1 MKKGLSLSLLFVMA
15 ITPLSGLGQEKSRNK
30 SDSKSTDK
38 ARSAPAEP
46 VPAPKPMSTF
56 GLSEDTPIRLR
67 LNRTISSGTEKV
79 DDKVDFTVV
88 EDVKVGEIVIV
99 PQGATAIGTV
109 TEAKPKGRLGRS
121 GKLNVNIDYV
131 QLPTGD
137 KVALHSV
144 KGGKGGSRTG
154 AMTGAMVATGIL
166 FFPAAPLFLFMKG
179 KNITIPKGT
188 EIMAYV
194 AANTPLDQ
202 AKFMYK
208 QEAAPMMAAYQ
219 AQEGTASA
227 AATGPSTVAV
237 KSTPEGAE
245 ISIDGKFVGST
256 PSTLRLAAGEHSI
269 VIEKSGFKSWQ
280 RTMTVNTSGNV
291 TVDATLEKAQ

>member
-1 MKKGLSLSLLFVMA
+1 MRKALSLALLLVTA
-15 ITPLSGLGQEKSRNK
+15 LTPLAGFGQEKSKNK
-30 SDSKSTDK
+30 KDKTSTDK
-38 ARSAPAEP
+38 AQVVAPE
-46 VPAPKPMSTF
+46 PAPKPMSTF
-56 GLSEDTPIRLR
+56 GLAEDTPIRLR

-88 EDVKVGEIVIV
+88 EDVKVGDVTV
-99 PQGATAIGTV
+99 VSQGATAIGTV
-109 TEAKPKGRLGRS
+109 TEAKPKGRLGKS

-131 QLPTGD
+131 QLASGD

-154 AMTGAMVATGIL
+154 AMTGAMVATGII

-188 EIMAYV
+188 EITAYV
-194 AANTPLDQ
+194 AADTPLEQ
-202 AKFMYK
+202 AKFMNK
-208 QEAAPMMAAYQ
+208 PGDASMVAANQPA
-219 AQEGTASA
+219 TA
-227 AATGPSTVAV
+227 AAEPSTVVV

-256 PSTLRLAAGEHSI
+256 PSTLRLEAGEHKI
-269 VIEKSGFKSWQ
+269 VIGKSGFKPWE
-280 RTMTVNTSGNV
+280 RTMTLNVSGSI
-291 TVDATLEKAQ
+291 TIDASLEKAQ

>member
-1 MKKGLSLSLLFVMA
+1 MKKILSLTLLFIMA
-15 ITPLSGLGQEKSRNK
+15 VTPLAGFSQEKSKNK
-30 SDSKSTDK
+30 SDNKTAGKSQT
-38 ARSAPAEP
+38 APAEA

-67 LNRTISSGTEKV
+67 LNRTISSGTEKL

-88 EDVKVGEIVIV
+88 EDVKVGDLVVV

-131 QLPTGD
+131 QLATGD

-179 KNITIPKGT
+179 KNITIAKGT
-188 EIMAYV
+188 EITAYV
-194 AANTPLDQ
+194 AADTPLDQ
-202 AKFMYK
+202 AKFVNRP
-208 QEAAPMMAAYQ
+208 EAGSMMAANQ
-219 AQEGTASA
+219 TQPGESSA
-227 AATGPSTVAV
+227 ATDLSTIVV
-237 KSTPEGAE
+237 KSSPEGAE

-256 PSTLRLAAGEHSI
+256 PSTLRLASGEHNI

-280 RTMTVNTSGNV
+280 RTMTVNTSGSV
-291 TVDATLEKAQ
+291 TVDATLEKAE

>member
-1 MKKGLSLSLLFVMA
+1 MKKVLSLTLLCLIA
-15 ITPLSGLGQEKSRNK
+15 ITPLSGFSQEKSK
-30 SDSKSTDK
+30 DK
-38 ARSAPAEP
+38 KQTAAAEAPAP
-46 VPAPKPMSTF
+46 PKPMSTF
-56 GLSEDTPIRLR
+56 GLPEDTPIRLR

-88 EDVKVGEIVIV
+88 EEVKVGETVVV

-109 TEAKPKGRLGRS
+109 TEAKPKGRMGKS

-188 EIMAYV
+188 EITAYV
-194 AANTPLDQ
+194 AADTPLDQ
-202 AKFMYK
+202 AKFVNR
-208 QEAAPMMAAYQ
+208 QEATAMTAANETG
-219 AQEGTASA
+219 AASA
-227 AATGPSTVAV
+227 SSELSTVVV

-245 ISIDGKFVGST
+245 ITVDGKFVGST
-256 PSTLRLAAGEHSI
+256 PSTLKLVSGEHNI
-269 VIEKSGFKSWQ
+269 TIAKAGFKSWQ
-280 RTMTVNTSGNV
+280 RVMAVNTSGSV
-291 TVDATLEKAQ
+291 TVDATLEKGQ

>member
-1 MKKGLSLSLLFVMA
+1 M
-15 ITPLSGLGQEKSRNK
+15 
-30 SDSKSTDK
+30 
-38 ARSAPAEP
+38 
-46 VPAPKPMSTF
+46 
-56 GLSEDTPIRLR
+56 
-67 LNRTISSGTEKV
+67 
-79 DDKVDFTVV
+79 DFTVI
-88 EDVKVGEIVIV
+88 EDVKVGDILVV

-109 TEAKPKGRLGRS
+109 TEAKPKGRLGKS
-121 GKLNVNIDYV
+121 GKLSVNIDYV

-188 EIMAYV
+188 EITAYV
-194 AANTPLDQ
+194 AADTQLEQ
-202 AKFMYK
+202 AKFINK
-208 QEAAPMMAAYQ
+208 QEAASMTPAAEQ
-219 AQEGTASA
+219 AQPGATAEI
-227 AATGPSTVAV
+227 STVVV
-237 KSTPEGAE
+237 KSAPEGAE

-256 PSTLRLAAGEHSI
+256 PSTLKLSPGEHNI

-280 RTMTVNTSGNV
+280 RTMTVNTSGSI

>member
-1 MKKGLSLSLLFVMA
+1 MKKALSLTLLCVLA
-15 ITPLSGLGQEKSRNK
+15 ITPLAGFAQEKSKTDGK
-30 SDSKSTDK
+30 SSGK
-38 ARSAPAEP
+38 AQAAVEAP
-46 VPAPKPMSTF
+46 PAPKPMSTF
-56 GLSEDTPIRLR
+56 GLPEDTPIRLR

-79 DDKVDFTVV
+79 DDKVDFTVI
-88 EDVKVGEIVIV
+88 EEVKVGDIVVV

-131 QLPTGD
+131 QLATGD

-188 EIMAYV
+188 EITAYV
-194 AANTPLDQ
+194 AADTTLEQ
-202 AKFMYK
+202 AKFLNK
-208 QEAAPMMAAYQ
+208 P
-219 AQEGTASA
+219 EGASTTAVNQA
-227 AATGPSTVAV
+227 AASPAADASTVVV

-245 ISIDGKFVGST
+245 ITIDGKFVGST
-256 PSTLRLAAGEHSI
+256 PSTLTLSAGEHNI
-269 VIEKSGFKSWQ
+269 VIAKAGFKSWQ
-280 RTMTVNTSGNV
+280 RTMTVNTSGSV
-291 TVDATLEKAQ
+291 TVDASLEKAP

>member
-1 MKKGLSLSLLFVMA
+1 MKKALSLAMLLLIA
-15 ITPLSGLGQEKSRNK
+15 ITPLSGFSQDKSK
-30 SDSKSTDK
+30 TDSKPKDK
-38 ARSAPAEP
+38 KQSAATQP
-46 VPAPKPMSTF
+46 VPAPKPMATF

-67 LNRTISSGTEKV
+67 LNRTISSGTEKLN
-79 DDKVDFTVV
+79 DKVDFTVLEEV
-88 EDVKVGEIVIV
+88 RVGQILVV

-137 KVALHSV
+137 KVTLRSV

-154 AMTGAMVATGIL
+154 VMTGAMVATGII

-188 EIMAYV
+188 EITAYV
-194 AANTPLDQ
+194 AADTPLEQ
-202 AKFMYK
+202 AKFVNR
-208 QEAAPMMAAYQ
+208 QEAVAAMLPADQPMAVAPD
-219 AQEGTASA
+219 GL
-227 AATGPSTVAV
+227 STIVV
-237 KSTPEGAE
+237 KSAPEGAE

-256 PSTLRLAAGEHSI
+256 PSTVRLTPGEHSI
-269 VIEKSGFKSWQ
+269 SIGKSGFKSWQ
-280 RTMTVNTSGNV
+280 RTMTVNTSGSI
-291 TVDATLEKAQ
+291 TVDATLEKTQ